1 MRPAAWA
8 NCPWRDA
15 HSGQPERTIFDAN
28 HQSARA
34 ERPYASRLEKQGAGA
49 PAEPAKTR
57 RVHAGVHDDAEE
69 TQFGIAQG
77 RESPPDQW
85 LRSHQ
90 LHRRRRPQSAR
101 ALGRADSRRPRQG
114 PSGRSLSHGARRA
127 RHGRRQG
134 PQAGA
139 LEIRREKAQ
148 VGLSDSAL
156 TSSTSMPRRREIPKR
171 EILPD
176 PKYVNT
182 DVAKFINVL
191 MSRGKK
197 SVAERIVYGAFEQI
211 SKKGGKEPLEI
222 FNQALANSRP
232 MVEVKSRRVGGAN
245 FQVPVE
251 VRPVRRMALAM
262 RWLREAARKRGEKSM
277 GQRLAAELMEAAE
290 GRGGAVKKREEV
302 HRMAEANKAFSH
314 FRF

>member
-1 MRPAAWA
+1 
-8 NCPWRDA
+8 
-15 HSGQPERTIFDAN
+15 
-28 HQSARA
+28 
-34 ERPYASRLEKQGAGA
+34 
-49 PAEPAKTR
+49 
-57 RVHAGVHDDAEE
+57 
-69 TQFGIAQG
+69 
-77 RESPPDQW
+77 
-85 LRSHQ
+85 
-90 LHRRRRPQSAR
+90 
-101 ALGRADSRRPRQG
+101 
-114 PSGRSLSHGARRA
+114 
-127 RHGRRQG
+127 
-134 PQAGA
+134 
-139 LEIRREKAQ
+139 
-148 VGLSDSAL
+148 
-156 TSSTSMPRRREIPKR
+156 MPRRREIPKR

-176 PKYVNT
+176 PKHLNV

-191 MSRGKK
+191 MESGKK

-211 SKKGGKEPLEI
+211 SKKGGKDALEV
-222 FNQALANSRP
+222 FNQALQNSRP

-277 GQRLAAELMEAAE
+277 GQRLAAELLEASE